1 MNSPET
7 VNCSVIHKAG
17 WVVIDPHTI
26 IRNGFVHVDSGLI
39 KDVGRGSCSGH
50 IIGNVIDHGSGALL
64 PVLINAHTHLEL
76 CALKD
81 KVLPEKE
88 FRNWVEN
95 LINLRNSIGSE
106 HLETAAINGVKELIE
121 SGCGVI
127 GEISTLGLT
136 WEIVSNSRLAGVW
149 FREFLGND
157 LHQDIKC
164 YKKNPFIKSIAG
176 HAPHTLS
183 PELLAGLKNRTRRE
197 NIPFS
202 IHLAESEDEII
213 FLTTGKG
220 IWADFM
226 TERGIDFSGWNL
238 PVETPVRYLED
249 LEVLDENTIAV
260 HLIHAKEKDFEI
272 LLRHNVRVCLCLRSN
287 FNLHDMMPDLTGML
301 KAGIKPC
308 LGTDSLASTE
318 SLSIFDEMAFVSKSF
333 PSIPPAEILA
343 MATVNG
349 ATALGLDE
357 MFGSLTPGKRADF
370 VYVPVS
376 VSNKSELQEALVNA
390 DFKGPCKTVL
400 Q

>member
-1 MNSPET
+1 MSSP
-7 VNCSVIHKAG
+7 VIHKAK
-17 WVVIDPHTI
+17 WVVIDPWTI
-26 IRNGFVHVDSGLI
+26 INDGYIGVESGLI
-39 KDVGRGSCSGH
+39 KETGKGSCSGH
-50 IIGNVIDHGSGALL
+50 IIDHGHGALL
-64 PVLINAHTHLEL
+64 PVMVNAHTHLEL

-81 KVLPEKE
+81 KVLPEE
-88 FRNWVEN
+88 GFRNWVEN
-95 LINLRNSIGSE
+95 LINLRNSAGTE
-106 HLETAAINGVKELIE
+106 NLKTGAINGVKELIE

-136 WEIVSNSRLAGVW
+136 WEIVSNSSLRGVW
-149 FREFLGND
+149 FKEFLGND
-157 LHQDIKC
+157 SHQDIKC
-164 YKKNPFIKSIAG
+164 YSEKSFIKSIAG

-183 PELLAGLKNRTRRE
+183 PEFLVDLKNITRKE

-202 IHLAESEDEII
+202 IHLAESEDEIL

-238 PVETPVRYLED
+238 PVETPVRYLEN
-249 LEVLDENTIAV
+249 LGVLDESTIAV
-260 HLIHAKEKDFEI
+260 HLIHADKKDFEI

-287 FNLHDMMPDLTGML
+287 FNLHNMIPDLAGML

-308 LGTDSLASTE
+308 LGTDSLASAE
-318 SLSIFDEMAFVSKSF
+318 SLSIFDEMIFVSKFF

-349 ATALGLDE
+349 ASSLGFGE
-357 MFGSLTPGKRADF
+357 MFGSLTPGKRAAF
-370 VYVPVS
+370 VYVPVN
-376 VSNKSELQEALVNA
+376 VSSKSGLLQALANA
-390 DFKGPCKTVL
+390 DFKGSCKTVL

>member
-17 WVVIDPHTI
+17 WVVIDPYTI
-26 IRNGFVHVDSGLI
+26 IRDGFVHVDSGLI
-39 KDVGRGSCSGH
+39 KDVGKGSCSGH
-50 IIGNVIDHGSGALL
+50 IIGHIIDYGPGALL
-64 PVLINAHTHLEL
+64 PVLINTHTHLEL

-81 KVLPEKE
+81 KVLPEKG

-95 LINLRNSIGSE
+95 LINLRNSAGSE
-106 HLETAAINGVKELIE
+106 HLKTAAINGVKELVE

-136 WEIVSNSRLAGVW
+136 WEIVSNSSLAGVW

-164 YKKNPFIKSIAG
+164 YSEKSFIKSIAG
-176 HAPHTLS
+176 HAPHTMS
-183 PELLAGLKNRTRRE
+183 PELLVDLKNRTRRE

-249 LEVLDENTIAV
+249 LGVLDENTIAV
-260 HLIHAKEKDFEI
+260 HLVHAKEKDFEI

-301 KAGIKPC
+301 KAGLKPC

-318 SLSIFDEMAFVSKSF
+318 SLSIFDEMAFISKFF

-349 ATALGLDE
+349 ATALGLGE
-357 MFGSLTPGKRADF
+357 MFGSLTPGKRAFF

-376 VSNKSELQEALVNA
+376 VSSKSELQQALVNA
-390 DFKGPCKTVL
+390 NFKGSCKTVL

>member
-1 MNSPET
+1 MNSP
-7 VNCSVIHKAG
+7 VIHKAG
-17 WVVIDPHTI
+17 WVVIDPYTI
-26 IRNGFVHVDSGLI
+26 IRDGFVHVDSGLI
-39 KDVGRGSCSGH
+39 KDIGRGSCSGH
-50 IIGNVIDHGSGALL
+50 IIDHGPGALL
-64 PVLINAHTHLEL
+64 PVLVNAHTHLEL

-81 KVLPEKE
+81 KVLPEKG

-95 LINLRNSIGSE
+95 LINLRNSAGTDT
-106 HLETAAINGVKELIE
+106 LKAGARNGVKELIE

-136 WEIVSNSRLAGVW
+136 WEIVSNSSLRGVW
-149 FREFLGND
+149 FREFFGNV
-157 LHQDIKC
+157 LPEEIICNTNKLL
-164 YKKNPFIKSIAG
+164 IKSIAG

-183 PELLAGLKNRTRRE
+183 PELFADLKNITRKE

-202 IHLAESEDEII
+202 IHLAESEDEVL

-220 IWADFM
+220 TWADFM
-226 TERGIDFSGWNL
+226 TERGVDFSGWNL

-249 LEVLDENTIAV
+249 LGVLDENTIAV
-260 HLIHAKEKDFEI
+260 HLIHTDEKDFEI

-287 FNLHDMMPDLTGML
+287 FNLHNMMPDLSGML

-308 LGTDSLASTE
+308 LGTDSLASAK
-318 SLSIFDEMAFVSKSF
+318 SLSIFDEMTFVSKSF

-349 ATALGLDE
+349 ASSLGFGE
-357 MFGSLTPGKRADF
+357 MFGSLTPGKRAAF
-370 VYVPVS
+370 VYVPVD
-376 VSNKSELQEALVNA
+376 VSNRSELLHALVNA
-390 DFKGPCKTVL
+390 DFKGSCKTIL

>member
-1 MNSPET
+1 MKFHENVNS
-7 VNCSVIHKAG
+7 SVIHKAG
-17 WVVIDPHTI
+17 WVVTDPYTI
-26 IRNGFVHVDSGLI
+26 IRDGFVHVDSGLI
-39 KDVGRGSCSGH
+39 KDIGRGSCSGH
-50 IIGNVIDHGSGALL
+50 IIDHGPGALL
-64 PVLINAHTHLEL
+64 PVLVNAHTHLEL

-81 KVLPEKE
+81 KVLPEKG

-95 LINLRNSIGSE
+95 LIDLRNSVGTENLKTS
-106 HLETAAINGVKELIE
+106 AINGVKELIE

-136 WEIVSNSRLAGVW
+136 WEIVSNSSLRGVW
-149 FREFLGND
+149 FREFLGNV
-157 LHQDIKC
+157 LPEEITCNKR
-164 YKKNPFIKSIAG
+164 KLLIKSIAG

-183 PELLAGLKNRTRRE
+183 PELLVDLKNITRRK

-202 IHLAESEDEII
+202 IHLAESEDEIL

-238 PVETPVRYLED
+238 PVETPVRYLEN
-249 LEVLDENTIAV
+249 LGVLDENTIAV
-260 HLIHAKEKDFEI
+260 HLIHADEKDFEI

-287 FNLHDMMPDLTGML
+287 FNLHNMLPDLTGML

-318 SLSIFDEMAFVSKSF
+318 SLSIFDEMTFVSKSF

-343 MATVNG
+343 MATLNG
-349 ATALGLDE
+349 ASCLGFGE
-357 MFGSLTPGKRADF
+357 MFGSLTPGKRAAF
-370 VYVPVS
+370 VYVPVD
-376 VSNKSELQEALVNA
+376 VSSKAGLLQALVNA
-390 DFKGPCKTVL
+390 DFKGSCETVL

>member
-1 MNSPET
+1 VNSP
-7 VNCSVIHKAG
+7 VIHKAG
-17 WVVIDPHTI
+17 WVVIDPWTI
-26 IRNGFVHVDSGLI
+26 INDGYIRVDKSGLI
-39 KDVGRGSCSGH
+39 KETGKGSCSGH
-50 IIGNVIDHGSGALL
+50 IVDHGHGALL
-64 PVLINAHTHLEL
+64 PVLVNAHTHLEL

-81 KVLPEKE
+81 KVLPEKG

-95 LINLRNSIGSE
+95 LINLRNSAGTE
-106 HLETAAINGVKELIE
+106 NLRTGAINGVKELIE

-136 WEIVSNSRLAGVW
+136 WEIVSNSSLRGVW
-149 FREFLGND
+149 FREFLGNV
-157 LHQDIKC
+157 LPEEITCNINKLL
-164 YKKNPFIKSIAG
+164 IKSIAG

-183 PELLAGLKNRTRRE
+183 PELLADLKNITRKE

-202 IHLAESEDEII
+202 IHLAESKDEIF

-249 LEVLDENTIAV
+249 LGVLDENTIVV
-260 HLIHAKEKDFEI
+260 HLIHADEKDFEI

-287 FNLHDMMPDLTGML
+287 FNLHNMMPDLTGML

-343 MATVNG
+343 MATLNG
-349 ATALGLDE
+349 ASSLGFGE
-357 MFGSLTPGKRADF
+357 MFGSLTPGKRAAF
-370 VYVPVS
+370 VYVPVD
-376 VSNKSELQEALVNA
+376 VSSKSGLLQAIVNA
-390 DFKGPCKTVL
+390 DF
-400 Q
+400 

>member
-1 MNSPET
+1 MKFHENVNS
-7 VNCSVIHKAG
+7 SVIHKAG
-17 WVVIDPHTI
+17 WVVIDPYTI
-26 IRNGFVHVDSGLI
+26 IRDGFVHVDLGLI

-50 IIGNVIDHGSGALL
+50 IIDHGPGALL
-64 PVLINAHTHLEL
+64 PVLVNAHTHLEL

-81 KVLPEKE
+81 KVLPEKG

-95 LINLRNSIGSE
+95 LINLRNSAGTE
-106 HLETAAINGVKELIE
+106 NLKAGAISGVKELIE
-121 SGCGVI
+121 SGCGII

-136 WEIVSNSRLAGVW
+136 WEIVSNSSLKGVW
-149 FREFLGND
+149 FREFLGNV
-157 LHQDIKC
+157 LPEEITCNKHKLL
-164 YKKNPFIKSIAG
+164 IKSIAG

-183 PELLAGLKNRTRRE
+183 PELLVDLKNIARRK

-202 IHLAESEDEII
+202 IHLAESEDEIF

-238 PVETPVRYLED
+238 PVETPVRYLEN
-249 LEVLDENTIAV
+249 LGVLDENTIAV
-260 HLIHAKEKDFEI
+260 HLIHADEKDFEI

-287 FNLHDMMPDLTGML
+287 FNLHNMMPDITGML

-308 LGTDSLASTE
+308 LGTDSLASAE

-349 ATALGLDE
+349 ASSLGFGE
-357 MFGSLTPGKRADF
+357 MFGSLTPGKRAAF
-370 VYVPVS
+370 VYVPVD
-376 VSNKSELQEALVNA
+376 VSSKSGLLQALVNA
-390 DFKGPCKTVL
+390 DFEINKR
-400 Q
+400 

>member
-1 MNSPET
+1 MNSP
-7 VNCSVIHKAG
+7 VIHKAK
-17 WVVIDPHTI
+17 WIVIDPYTI
-26 IRNGFVHVDSGLI
+26 IRDGFVHVDSGLI
-39 KDVGRGSCSGH
+39 KDIGRGSCSGH
-50 IIGNVIDHGSGALL
+50 IIDHGPGALL
-64 PVLINAHTHLEL
+64 PVLVNAHTHLEL

-81 KVLPEKE
+81 KVLPEKG

-95 LINLRNSIGSE
+95 LIDLRNSVGTE
-106 HLETAAINGVKELIE
+106 NLKTGAISGVKELIE

-136 WEIVSNSRLAGVW
+136 WEIVSNSSLRGVW
-149 FREFLGND
+149 FREFLGNV
-157 LHQDIKC
+157 LPEEITCNKHKLL
-164 YKKNPFIKSIAG
+164 IKSIAG

-183 PELLAGLKNRTRRE
+183 PELLVDLKNIARRK

-202 IHLAESEDEII
+202 IHLAESEDEIL

-226 TERGIDFSGWNL
+226 TEKGIDFSGWNL

-249 LEVLDENTIAV
+249 LGVLDENTIAV
-260 HLIHAKEKDFEI
+260 HLIHADEKDFEI

-287 FNLHDMMPDLTGML
+287 FNLHNMMPDITGML
-301 KAGIKPC
+301 KAEIKPC

-318 SLSIFDEMAFVSKSF
+318 SLSIFDEMTFVSKSF

-343 MATVNG
+343 MATLNG
-349 ATALGLDE
+349 ASSLGFGE
-357 MFGSLTPGKRADF
+357 MFGSLTPGKRAAF
-370 VYVPVS
+370 VYVPVN
-376 VSNKSELQEALVNA
+376 VSSKSGLLQALVNA
-390 DFKGPCKTVL
+390 DFQGSCKTIL

>member
-1 MNSPET
+1 MNSDET
-7 VNCSVIHKAG
+7 VTHKAG
-17 WVVIDPHTI
+17 WIIVDPYTI
-26 IRNGFVHVDSGLI
+26 IRDGYIRVESGLI
-39 KDVGRGSCSGH
+39 KETGRGSCSGH
-50 IIGNVIDHGSGALL
+50 TIDHGPGSLL
-64 PVLINAHTHLEL
+64 PVLVNAHTHLEL

-81 KVLPEKE
+81 KVLPEKG

-95 LINLRNSIGSE
+95 LINLRNSAGTKNLKTS
-106 HLETAAINGVKELIE
+106 AINGVKELIE

-136 WEIVSNSRLAGVW
+136 WEIVSNSSLRGVW
-149 FREFLGND
+149 FREFLGNV
-157 LHQDIKC
+157 LPEEIACNENKLL
-164 YKKNPFIKSIAG
+164 IKSIAG

-183 PELLAGLKNRTRRE
+183 PELFADLKNITRKK

-220 IWADFM
+220 IWADFLS
-226 TERGIDFSGWNL
+226 ERGVDFSSWNL

-249 LEVLDENTIAV
+249 LGVLDENTIAV
-260 HLIHAKEKDFEI
+260 HLIHTDEKDFEI

-287 FNLHDMMPDLTGML
+287 FNLHNMLPDITGML

-308 LGTDSLASTE
+308 LGTDSLASAE

-349 ATALGLDE
+349 ARALGFGE
-357 MFGSLTPGKRADF
+357 MFGSLTPGKRAAF
-370 VYVPVS
+370 VYVPVN
-376 VSNKSELQEALVNA
+376 VSSKSGLLQAFVNA
-390 DFKGPCKTVL
+390 NFQGSCKTIL

>member
-1 MNSPET
+1 MKFHENVNS
-7 VNCSVIHKAG
+7 SVIHKAG
-17 WVVIDPHTI
+17 WVVIDPYTI
-26 IRNGFVHVDSGLI
+26 IRDGFVHVDSGLI
-39 KDVGRGSCSGH
+39 KDIGRSSCSGH
-50 IIGNVIDHGSGALL
+50 VIDHGPGALL
-64 PVLINAHTHLEL
+64 PVLVNAHTHLEL

-81 KVLPEKE
+81 KVLPEKG

-95 LINLRNSIGSE
+95 LINLRNSADTDTLKAG
-106 HLETAAINGVKELIE
+106 AINGVKKLIE

-136 WEIVSNSRLAGVW
+136 WEIVSNSSLGGVW
-149 FREFLGND
+149 FREFLGNV
-157 LHQDIKC
+157 LPEEIACNRNKLL
-164 YKKNPFIKSIAG
+164 IKSIAG

-183 PELLAGLKNRTRRE
+183 PELLADLKNITRRK
-197 NIPFS
+197 NTPFS
-202 IHLAESEDEII
+202 IHLAESKDEIF

-226 TERGIDFSGWNL
+226 TEKGIDFSGWNL

-249 LEVLDENTIAV
+249 LGVLDENTIAV
-260 HLIHAKEKDFEI
+260 HLIHADEKDFEI

-287 FNLHDMMPDLTGML
+287 FNLHNMLPDLTGML

-308 LGTDSLASTE
+308 LGTDSLASAE
-318 SLSIFDEMAFVSKSF
+318 SLSIFDEMTFVSKSF

-349 ATALGLDE
+349 ASSLGFGE
-357 MFGSLTPGKRADF
+357 MFGSLTPGKRAAF
-370 VYVPVS
+370 VYVPVD
-376 VSNKSELQEALVNA
+376 VSSKSGLLHALVNA
-390 DFKGPCKTVL
+390 DFQGSCKTIL

>member
-1 MNSPET
+1 MNSP
-7 VNCSVIHKAG
+7 VIHKAG
-17 WVVIDPHTI
+17 WVVIDPYTI
-26 IRNGFVHVDSGLI
+26 IRDGFVHVDSGLI
-39 KDVGRGSCSGH
+39 EDIGQGSCSGH
-50 IIGNVIDHGSGALL
+50 IIDHGPGALL
-64 PVLINAHTHLEL
+64 PVLVNAHTHLEL

-81 KVLPEKE
+81 KVLPEKG

-95 LINLRNSIGSE
+95 LINSRNSAGTKN
-106 HLETAAINGVKELIE
+106 LKTGAINGVKELIE

-136 WEIVSNSRLAGVW
+136 WEIVSNSSLKGVW
-149 FREFLGND
+149 FREFLGNA
-157 LHQDIKC
+157 LPEEITCNKR
-164 YKKNPFIKSIAG
+164 KLLIKSIAG

-183 PELLAGLKNRTRRE
+183 PELLVDLKNITRRK

-202 IHLAESEDEII
+202 IHLAESEDEIL

-238 PVETPVRYLED
+238 PVETPVRYLEN
-249 LEVLDENTIAV
+249 LGVLDENTIAV

-287 FNLHDMMPDLTGML
+287 FNLHNMMPDITGML

-318 SLSIFDEMAFVSKSF
+318 SLSVFDEMAFVSKSF

-349 ATALGLDE
+349 ARALGFGE
-357 MFGSLTPGKRADF
+357 MFGSLTPGKRAAF
-370 VYVPVS
+370 VYVPVN
-376 VSNKSELQEALVNA
+376 VSSKSELLHALVNA
-390 DFKGPCKTVL
+390 DFEKNKCNTNLKIK
-400 Q
+400 

>member
-17 WVVIDPHTI
+17 WVVIDPYTI
-26 IRNGFVHVDSGLI
+26 IRDGFVHVDSGLI
-39 KDVGRGSCSGH
+39 KNVGQGSCSGH
-50 IIGNVIDHGSGALL
+50 IIGHIIDYGPGAIL
-64 PVLINAHTHLEL
+64 PVLINTHTHLEL

-81 KVLPEKE
+81 KVLPEKG

-95 LINLRNSIGSE
+95 LINLRNSTGSE
-106 HLETAAINGVKELIE
+106 HFETAAINGVKELVE

-136 WEIVSNSRLAGVW
+136 WEIVSNSSLAGVW

-164 YKKNPFIKSIAG
+164 YSEKSFIKSIAG
-176 HAPHTLS
+176 HAPHTMS
-183 PELLAGLKNRTRRE
+183 PELLVDLKKRTRRE

-238 PVETPVRYLED
+238 PVETPVQYLED
-249 LEVLDENTIAV
+249 LGVLDENTIAV

-287 FNLHDMMPDLTGML
+287 FNLHNMMPDLTGML
-301 KAGIKPC
+301 KAGLKPC
-308 LGTDSLASTE
+308 LGTDSLASAE

-349 ATALGLDE
+349 ASSLGFGE
-357 MFGSLTPGKRADF
+357 MFGSLTPEKRAAF
-370 VYVPVS
+370 VYVPVD
-376 VSNKSELQEALVNA
+376 VSSKSGLLQALVNA
-390 DFKGPCKTVL
+390 DFKGSCKTIL